1 MKTAITL
8 FGRYLGISVR
18 SQMQYRG
25 SFVLYA
31 IGQFFTTGVEVLG
44 IWALFDRFGTL
55 GVWTLAHVAVFYG
68 SVNMA
73 FAVADTFSRGFD
85 SFGSAMVKTGDF
97 DRILLRPRSTVFQI
111 AGQDFP
117 LHRIGRFLQG
127 ALVFVYGVVVLE
139 LDWSAFQFCLL
150 FLAFVGM
157 FFFFYGLM
165 IFQAT
170 LSFWST
176 ESLEV
181 MNVFVYGGVEACQ
194 YPLSIYRDW
203 FRSFFT
209 YVIPLGCVAYFP
221 IVGVLGVDD
230 PLGSGRVFQMLAPLA
245 GIAFFS
251 LSLYC
256 WNFGVR
262 HYTSTGS

>member
-1 MKTAITL
+1 MKAAISL
-8 FGRYLGISVR
+8 FAKYLAISVR

-31 IGQFFTTGVEVLG
+31 SGQFFTTGVEVLG

-97 DRILLRPRSTVFQI
+97 DRILLRPRSTAFQI

-117 LHRIGRFLQG
+117 LHRVGRFLQG
-127 ALVFVYGVVVLE
+127 ALVFVYGAVVLD
-139 LDWSAFQFCLL
+139 LDWSAIQLSML
-150 FLAFVGM
+150 FLAFIGM

-194 YPLSIYRDW
+194 YPLAIYRDW
-203 FRSFFT
+203 FRTFFT
-209 YVIPLGCVAYFP
+209 YVIPLGCVSYFP
-221 IVGVLGVDD
+221 IVGVLGVED
-230 PLGSGRVFQMLAPLA
+230 PLGSSLIFQFLAPFA
-245 GIAFFS
+245 GIVFFG
-251 LSLYC
+251 LSLVC

-262 HYTSTGS
+262 HYASTGS